1 MFYALIRKEVLI
13 MAKAK
18 ANYKVKGNTVIA
30 NVSALTDE
38 ELAVVKKYIALGFE
52 LKEASKQKTKTV
64 AEMREDLAVDAD
76 ALKEFNKLYSKKAV
90 KGEKAPFHLA
100 CKYYNEWKKEQKNK

>member
-1 MFYALIRKEVLI
+1 

-30 NVSALTDE
+30 NVAALTE
-38 ELAVVKKYIALGFE
+38 AELAVVKKYLALGYA

-64 AEMREDLAVDAD
+64 AEMREELAVDAA
-76 ALKEFNKLYSKKAV
+76 ALKEFNKIYATKAV
-90 KGEKAPFHLA
+90 KGEKAPFFNA
-100 CKYYNEWKKEQKNK
+100 CKFYNNWKKEHK

>member
-1 MFYALIRKEVLI
+1 
-13 MAKAK
+13 MAKSK
-18 ANYKVKGNTVIA
+18 ANYKVKGKTVVA

-38 ELAVVKKYIALGFE
+38 ELKIINKYLALGFE

-64 AEMREDLAVDAD
+64 AEMREELSIDAD

-100 CKYYNEWKKEQKNK
+100 CKYYNEWKKEQKKKEEK